1 MTTLYEISFMCISKQ
16 ECDDKLKSYYKKNL
30 EEIFQNRR
38 KEFNFEIKTF
48 TVKDKSY
55 NTIKSTIQLFR
66 KINLEEIKNKDKKN
80 DKENDKENGKENDK
94 ENDKEKEKKKEI
106 QKLNYCSI
114 NKEKLYSNITFI
126 DSIGKFLDNSFYF
139 IKYISNKNIA
149 KTSIG
154 ETKVIEIARCGY
166 NMENILEELGYKES
180 NVRND
185 LGFYYQYK
193 YYPIICIYGILRDN
207 KHIFLQIR
215 GYYNELNKDE
225 ILSKLDEITKL
236 LSELFFMEN

>member
-1 MTTLYEISFMCISKQ
+1 MTNLYEISFMCISKQ

-30 EEIFQNRR
+30 EEIFQNKR

-66 KINLEEIKNKDKKN
+66 KINLEEINNK
-80 DKENDKENGKENDK
+80 DK
-94 ENDKEKEKKKEI
+94 ENDKEKEKKMEI
-106 QKLNYCSI
+106 KKLNYCSI

-193 YYPIICIYGILRDN
+193 YYPIICIYGIIEDN

-215 GYYNELNKDE
+215 GYYNELNKEE

>member
-55 NTIKSTIQLFR
+55 NTIKSTIQLLR
-66 KINLEEIKNKDKKN
+66 KIPVEEINNKED
-80 DKENDKENGKENDK
+80 DQ
-94 ENDKEKEKKKEI
+94 EKEKKKEI
-106 QKLNYCSI
+106 KKLNYCSI

-180 NVRND
+180 SVRKD

-193 YYPIICIYGILRDN
+193 YYPIICIYGIIEDN

-215 GYYNELNKDE
+215 GYYNELNKEE

>member
-66 KINLEEIKNKDKKN
+66 KINLKEIN
-80 DKENDKENGKENDK
+80 DEDE

-180 NVRND
+180 SVRRD

-193 YYPIICIYGILRDN
+193 YYPIICIYGIIEDN

-215 GYYNELNKDE
+215 GYYNELNKEE

>member
-66 KINLEEIKNKDKKN
+66 KINLEEIKNKN
-80 DKENDKENGKENDK
+80 KENDK

-207 KHIFLQIR
+207 KHIFLQIW

>member
-16 ECDDKLKSYYKKNL
+16 ECDNKLKSYYKKNL
-30 EEIFQNRR
+30 EEIFQNTR

-66 KINLEEIKNKDKKN
+66 KINLEEIKNKNKN
-80 DKENDKENGKENDK
+80 KENDK

-193 YYPIICIYGILRDN
+193 YYPIICIYGILKKN
-207 KHIFLQIR
+207 NHIFLQIR

>member
-66 KINLEEIKNKDKKN
+66 KINLKEIN
-80 DKENDKENGKENDK
+80 DEDE

-106 QKLNYCSI
+106 KKLNYCSI

-180 NVRND
+180 NVRLD

-193 YYPIICIYGILRDN
+193 YYPIICIYGILEDN

>member
-30 EEIFQNRR
+30 EEIFQNKR

-66 KINLEEIKNKDKKN
+66 KINLKEIN
-80 DKENDKENGKENDK
+80 DEDE

-106 QKLNYCSI
+106 KKLNYCSI

-180 NVRND
+180 SVRRD

-193 YYPIICIYGILRDN
+193 YYPIICIYGILEDN

>member
-16 ECDDKLKSYYKKNL
+16 ECDNKLKSYYKKNL
-30 EEIFQNRR
+30 EEIFQNTR

-66 KINLEEIKNKDKKN
+66 KINLKEIN
-80 DKENDKENGKENDK
+80 DEDE

-106 QKLNYCSI
+106 KKLNYCSI

-193 YYPIICIYGILRDN
+193 YYPIICIYGILEDN

>member
-1 MTTLYEISFMCISKQ
+1 MTTLYEISFVCISKQ
-16 ECDDKLKSYYKKNL
+16 ECDNKLKSYYKKNL
-30 EEIFQNRR
+30 EEIFQNER

-55 NTIKSTIQLFR
+55 NTIKSTIQLYR
-66 KINLEEIKNKDKKN
+66 KISKEEIDNK
-80 DKENDKENGKENDK
+80 GT
-94 ENDKEKEKKKEI
+94 ENDKEKEQKKEI
-106 QKLNYCSI
+106 KKLNYCSI

-166 NMENILEELGYKES
+166 NMENILGELGYKQS
-180 NVRND
+180 NVRYD

-193 YYPIICIYGILRDN
+193 YYPIICIYGILQDN

-215 GYYNELNKDE
+215 GYYTELNKEE
-225 ILSKLDEITKL
+225 ILSKIDEITKL

>member
-1 MTTLYEISFMCISKQ
+1 MTTLYEISFICISKQ

-66 KINLEEIKNKDKKN
+66 KIPVEEINNKED
-80 DKENDKENGKENDK
+80 DQ
-94 ENDKEKEKKKEI
+94 EKEKKKEI
-106 QKLNYCSI
+106 KKLNYCSI

-180 NVRND
+180 SVRRD

-193 YYPIICIYGILRDN
+193 YYPIICIYGILENN

-215 GYYNELNKDE
+215 GYYNELNKEE

>member
-1 MTTLYEISFMCISKQ
+1 MTTLYEISFVCISKQ
-16 ECDDKLKSYYKKNL
+16 ECDNKLKSYYKKNL
-30 EEIFQNRR
+30 EEIFQNER

-66 KINLEEIKNKDKKN
+66 KISKDEINQ
-80 DKENDKENGKENDK
+80 GK
-94 ENDKEKEKKKEI
+94 ENDKEKEQKKEI
-106 QKLNYCSI
+106 KKLNYCSI

-166 NMENILEELGYKES
+166 NMENILGELGYKQS
-180 NVRND
+180 NVRYD

-193 YYPIICIYGILRDN
+193 YYPIICIYGILQDN
-207 KHIFLQIR
+207 MHIFLQIR
-215 GYYNELNKDE
+215 GYYTELNKEE
-225 ILSKLDEITKL
+225 ILSKIDEITKL

>member
-16 ECDDKLKSYYKKNL
+16 ECDNKLKSYYKKNL

-38 KEFNFEIKTF
+38 KEFNFEIKSF

-66 KINLEEIKNKDKKN
+66 KINLKEIN
-80 DKENDKENGKENDK
+80 DEDE

-106 QKLNYCSI
+106 KKLNYCSI

-193 YYPIICIYGILRDN
+193 YYPIICIYGILEDN

>member
-1 MTTLYEISFMCISKQ
+1 MSTLYEISFMCISKQ

-30 EEIFQNRR
+30 EEIFQNER
-38 KEFNFEIKTF
+38 KQFNFEIKTF

-66 KINLEEIKNKDKKN
+66 KISIEEINNK
-80 DKENDKENGKENDK
+80 DK

-106 QKLNYCSI
+106 KKINYCSI

-139 IKYISNKNIA
+139 LKYISNKNIA

-166 NMENILEELGYKES
+166 NMENILGELGYKES
-180 NVRND
+180 NLRYD

-193 YYPIICIYGILRDN
+193 YYPIICIYGILENN

-215 GYYNELNKDE
+215 GYYNDSNKEE

>member
-1 MTTLYEISFMCISKQ
+1 MTTLYEISFICISKQ

-66 KINLEEIKNKDKKN
+66 KITLEELNN
-80 DKENDKENGKENDK
+80 K

-106 QKLNYCSI
+106 KKLNYCSI

-180 NVRND
+180 SVRKD

-193 YYPIICIYGILRDN
+193 YYPIICIYGIIEDN

-215 GYYNELNKDE
+215 GYYNELNKEE

>member
-1 MTTLYEISFMCISKQ
+1 MTTLYEISFICISKQ

-66 KINLEEIKNKDKKN
+66 KINLKEIN
-80 DKENDKENGKENDK
+80 DEDE

-106 QKLNYCSI
+106 KKLNYCSI

-180 NVRND
+180 SVRKD

-193 YYPIICIYGILRDN
+193 YYPIICIYGIIEDN

-215 GYYNELNKDE
+215 GYYNELNKEE

>member
-66 KINLEEIKNKDKKN
+66 KINLKEIN
-80 DKENDKENGKENDK
+80 DEDE

-106 QKLNYCSI
+106 KKLNYCSI

-193 YYPIICIYGILRDN
+193 YYPIICIYGILEDN

>member
-16 ECDDKLKSYYKKNL
+16 ECDNKLKSYYKKNL

-66 KINLEEIKNKDKKN
+66 KINLKEIN
-80 DKENDKENGKENDK
+80 DEDE

-106 QKLNYCSI
+106 KKLNYCSI

-193 YYPIICIYGILRDN
+193 YYPIICIYGILEDN

>member
-1 MTTLYEISFMCISKQ
+1 MCISKQ
-16 ECDDKLKSYYKKNL
+16 ECDNKLKSYYKKNL

-66 KINLEEIKNKDKKN
+66 KINLKEIN
-80 DKENDKENGKENDK
+80 DEDE

-106 QKLNYCSI
+106 KKLNYCSI

-193 YYPIICIYGILRDN
+193 YYPIICIYGILEDN

>member
-66 KINLEEIKNKDKKN
+66 KITLEELNN
-80 DKENDKENGKENDK
+80 K

-106 QKLNYCSI
+106 KKLNYCSI

-180 NVRND
+180 SVRKD

-193 YYPIICIYGILRDN
+193 YYPIICIYGIIEDN

>member
-16 ECDDKLKSYYKKNL
+16 ECDNKLKSYYKKNL

-66 KINLEEIKNKDKKN
+66 KINLEEIN
-80 DKENDKENGKENDK
+80 DEDE

-106 QKLNYCSI
+106 KKLNYCSI

-193 YYPIICIYGILRDN
+193 YYPIICIYGIIEDN

>member
-66 KINLEEIKNKDKKN
+66 KINLEEINNKNKN
-80 DKENDKENGKENDK
+80 KENDK

-193 YYPIICIYGILRDN
+193 YYPIICIYGILEDN

>member
-66 KINLEEIKNKDKKN
+66 KIDLEEIKNKN
-80 DKENDKENGKENDK
+80 K

-106 QKLNYCSI
+106 KKLNYCSI

-193 YYPIICIYGILRDN
+193 YYPIICIYGILEDN

>member
-66 KINLEEIKNKDKKN
+66 KINLEEINNK
-80 DKENDKENGKENDK
+80 DK

-180 NVRND
+180 NVRHD

-193 YYPIICIYGILRDN
+193 YYPIICIYGILEDN

>member
-16 ECDDKLKSYYKKNL
+16 ECDNKLKSYYKKNL

-66 KINLEEIKNKDKKN
+66 KINLEEIN
-80 DKENDKENGKENDK
+80 DEDE

-106 QKLNYCSI
+106 KKLNYCSI

-193 YYPIICIYGILRDN
+193 YYPIICIYGILEDN

>member
-1 MTTLYEISFMCISKQ
+1 MTTLYEISFICISKQ
-16 ECDDKLKSYYKKNL
+16 ECDDELKSYYKKNL

-55 NTIKSTIQLFR
+55 NTIKSTIQFFR
-66 KINLEEIKNKDKKN
+66 KIPVEEIKNKD
-80 DKENDKENGKENDK
+80 NDK
-94 ENDKEKEKKKEI
+94 ENDKEKEKKREI
-106 QKLNYCSI
+106 KKLNYCSI

-180 NVRND
+180 SVRRD

-193 YYPIICIYGILRDN
+193 YYPIICIYGILEDN
-207 KHIFLQIR
+207 NHIFLQIR

>member
-1 MTTLYEISFMCISKQ
+1 MCISKQ

-66 KINLEEIKNKDKKN
+66 KIPVEEINNKED
-80 DKENDKENGKENDK
+80 DQ
-94 ENDKEKEKKKEI
+94 EKEKKKEI
-106 QKLNYCSI
+106 KKLNYCSI

-180 NVRND
+180 SVRRD

-193 YYPIICIYGILRDN
+193 YYPIICIYGILENN

-215 GYYNELNKDE
+215 GYYNELNKEE

>member
-1 MTTLYEISFMCISKQ
+1 MCISKQ

-66 KINLEEIKNKDKKN
+66 KINLEEIN
-80 DKENDKENGKENDK
+80 DEDE

-106 QKLNYCSI
+106 KKLNYCSI

-193 YYPIICIYGILRDN
+193 YYPIICIYGILEDN

>member
-66 KINLEEIKNKDKKN
+66 KINLKEIN
-80 DKENDKENGKENDK
+80 DEDE

-106 QKLNYCSI
+106 KKLNYCSI

-193 YYPIICIYGILRDN
+193 YYPIICIYGIIEDN

-215 GYYNELNKDE
+215 GYYNELNKEE